1 MNTDMSALNR
11 RVAAMAGRKSAGPK
25 SIPDPD
31 RRYAPFPLN
40 DMQQAYWIGR
50 NSEIA
55 GGGTAIQYYISFA
68 MPQFDAARFNSA
80 LNALVA
86 RHDMLRV
93 VVLPDGMQQVLRNPP
108 PMSVLVEDISNLG
121 GADKTRRLAAIVDSI
136 WNATSDLGAWP
147 QHEFRFTVTSPGG
160 GGVLHCK
167 LDMWCF
173 DGRSSQIFFEELAAL
188 YKDPQTRLRPLEL
201 RFCDYMNTVWQEE
214 QGETF
219 ARDLEY
225 WKQRLKTLP
234 PPPALPMRPGGA
246 PAAPGGGSIFTTREH
261 RIPQRETAR
270 ILGSCARQG
279 VSLTSFM
286 ASAYS
291 DVLSFWSGQRNLTL
305 NFPRFNRQ
313 LDWHPDI
320 NDMIGEF
327 ASFTLL
333 ECRHDPGSSFLDR
346 TRQLQERMWADLE
359 HATVSGLRVLR
370 ERIIQ
375 TGQPEMQAMPV
386 VFTAMPDR
394 RSSRDALEKAFAV
407 FGDIV
412 ACKGATPQVW
422 LDCQY
427 FVLNEEL
434 CISWDSQEHVFPEGM
449 IEAMFAE
456 YIRTLTVLADEARWG
471 DRHPVRIPPQ
481 QFDLRQAQNN
491 VPMTLTGGNVL
502 RLFAAT
508 AKRQPQRPALTSGAT
523 TISYGELQ
531 AMSLRLAAAIAPYA
545 AQGSSAASGPACV
558 AVALERGWEQLAA
571 VMGIVAAG
579 LAYVP
584 LDPSLPGERMKAIL
598 AAASPCLV
606 IGTEAMRRTPPG
618 PSPIALLPELL
629 DEGAGSD
636 PAGQEKAAP
645 GPGPDAPAYLIFT
658 SGSTGVPKGVT
669 VGHDAL
675 LNLVQYSNAR
685 FRLGPGDV
693 VFGATAL
700 HHDLSVYDIFGTLS
714 AGAHLVLPSATEALA
729 PGQWAALAERHG
741 VTFWNSVPV
750 YMEQLLA
757 HAGKL
762 PALRTVV
769 LGGDWVDPG
778 IVERLKRVAP
788 GASLHTIGG
797 PTETTVWNIVNKVE
811 SVPPGWESLP
821 YGRPIDN
828 ASYHILDEDLAD
840 VPDWTPGEMF
850 CGGLPL
856 CQRASLDDAENAR
869 AFATHPVTGERI
881 YRTGDLGRYR
891 PDGMI
896 EILGRKDFQLNING
910 YRLDPGEVEQA
921 IARHDEVRRVVVSA
935 HDGRDAGQ
943 GRLAVLTAF
952 VTPAAHAG
960 EGLERRLSQW
970 SNELLPAAM
979 RPRRWV
985 LLEAFPVTPNGKV
998 DRKAL
1003 RELAGQAS
1011 VFQDDAQRPPGNP
1024 VEALLLELWREVLA
1038 QDVPGVRSSFFEL
1051 GGDSLKAVQTFARVE
1066 KRLGIRLSL
1075 AQIFMTPTI
1084 EGLAEEVYREVE
1096 RALAGAR
1103 TNEAEA
1109 AEPQDRVSPEVR

>member
-11 RVAAMAGRKSAGPK
+11 RVTAMAGRQSAGPK
-25 SIPDPD
+25 VTPDPD

-68 MPQFDAARFNSA
+68 MPHFDAARFNAA

-93 VVLPDGMQQVLRNPP
+93 VVLPDGTQQVLRNPP
-108 PMSVLVEDISNLG
+108 PMSVLVEDIAGLA
-121 GADKTRRLAAIVDSI
+121 GADKARRLEAIVDAI
-136 WNATSDLGAWP
+136 WCATSDLGVWP
-147 QHEFRFTVTSPGG
+147 QHEFRFTVTGPEGG
-160 GGVLHCK
+160 GILHCK

-188 YKDPQTRLRPLEL
+188 YENPQIRLRPLEL
-201 RFCDYMNTVWQEE
+201 RFCDYMHAVWQEE
-214 QGETF
+214 QSDTF

-246 PAAPGGGSIFTTREH
+246 PAAPGGGSVFTTREQ

-270 ILGSCARQG
+270 ILRACARQG

-291 DVLSFWSGQRNLTL
+291 DVLALWSGQRNLTL

-333 ECRHDPGSSFLDR
+333 ECRHDPESTFLER
-346 TRQLQERMWADLE
+346 TRQLQERMWEDLE

-375 TGQPEMQAMPV
+375 TGQPEMQAMPI

-427 FVLNEEL
+427 FVLHGEL
-434 CISWDSQEHVFPEGM
+434 CISWDAQEHVFPEGM

-456 YIRTLTVLADEARWG
+456 YVRALTALADESRWAE
-471 DRHPVRIPPQ
+471 RHPVRIPHR
-481 QFDLRQAQNN
+481 QFELRQAQNN
-491 VPMTLTGGNVL
+491 VPMALTGGNVF
-502 RLFAAT
+502 RLFSAT
-508 AKRQPQRPALTSGAT
+508 AQRQPERPALTSGAT
-523 TISYGELQ
+523 TLSYGDLH
-531 AMSLRLAAAIAPYA
+531 AMSLRLAGAIAPYA
-545 AQGSSAASGPACV
+545 AQGSPAADGPACV
-558 AVALERGWEQLAA
+558 AVVLERGWEQPAA
-571 VMGIVAAG
+571 VMGVVAAG

-584 LDPSLPGERMKAIL
+584 VDPTLPGARMEAIL
-598 AAASPCLV
+598 AAARPCLI
-606 IGTEAMRRTPPG
+606 IGTEALRQALPG
-618 PSPIALLPELL
+618 SAPVALLSELL
-629 DEGAGSD
+629 AGD
-636 PAGQEKAAP
+636 TGDGLAGGEETAP

-658 SGSTGVPKGVT
+658 SGSTGIPKGVT

-700 HHDLSVYDIFGTLS
+700 HHDLSVYDIFGALS
-714 AGAHLVLPSATEALA
+714 AGAHLVLPSGADTLA
-729 PGQWAALAERHG
+729 PDRWAALARQHN

-757 HAGKL
+757 HAEKL

-778 IVERLKRVAP
+778 IVERLKKAAP
-788 GASLHTIGG
+788 QATLHTIGG
-797 PTETTVWNIVNKVE
+797 PTETTVWNIINEVE
-811 SVPPGWESLP
+811 TLPPGWESLP
-821 YGRPIDN
+821 YGRPISN
-828 ASYHILDEDLAD
+828 ASYHILGEELAD
-840 VPDWTPGEMF
+840 APDWTPGEMF
-850 CGGLPL
+850 CGGMPL
-856 CQRASLDDAENAR
+856 CRRASLDEAENAR

-921 IARHDEVRRVVVSA
+921 IARHDEVRRVVVA
-935 HDGRDAGQ
+935 ANGGKGPGKDAS
-943 GRLAVLTAF
+943 AVLTAF
-952 VTPAAHAG
+952 VTPATHAG
-960 EGLERRLSQW
+960 DDLEHRLRQW
-970 SNELLPAAM
+970 SNEVLPAAM

-985 LLEAFPVTPNGKV
+985 FLEAFPVTPNGKV

-1003 RELAGQAS
+1003 RELAGNAL
-1011 VFQDDAQRPPGNP
+1011 VRQDDAQRPPRNP
-1024 VEALLLELWREVLA
+1024 VEAFLLELWREVLPMEI
-1038 QDVPGVRSSFFEL
+1038 PGVRSSFFEL
-1051 GGDSLKAVQTFARVE
+1051 GGDSLKAVQAFARVE

-1075 AQIFMTPTI
+1075 AQIFLTPTI
-1084 EGLAEEVYREVE
+1084 EGLAGEVYRKVE
-1096 RALAGAR
+1096 LALADTRAREMEATAPQGRASAGAR
-1103 TNEAEA
+1103 
-1109 AEPQDRVSPEVR
+1109 